1 MRRRCSVLC
10 QPGATR
16 MAVPCKRDL
25 PPSSGAGRE
34 LIFALIHIVL
44 LDPIVVPKRG
54 CEPGFIRDSNLHL
67 SLTVG
72 GKVAF
77 TVVALPPAIRVT
89 IGSAVSQAVGA
100 DVEAVFRVEGKHVA
114 MFGAAR
120 PRVAANQQPLAAFSR
135 DVVWAVKFGVVCRP
149 HRIDEVLSKAGRE
162 EDVPIADDRVA

>member
-1 MRRRCSVLC
+1 
-10 QPGATR
+10 

-54 CEPGFIRDSNLHL
+54 CEPGFVRDSNLHL

-89 IGSAVSQAVGA
+89 IGSAVSQAIGA
-100 DVEAVFRVEGKHVA
+100 DVEAVFRIEGKHVA

-120 PRVAANQQPLAAFSR
+120 PRVAASQQPLAAF
-135 DVVWAVKFGVVCRP
+135 
-149 HRIDEVLSKAGRE
+149 GRGQ
-162 EDVPIADDRVA
+162 RN